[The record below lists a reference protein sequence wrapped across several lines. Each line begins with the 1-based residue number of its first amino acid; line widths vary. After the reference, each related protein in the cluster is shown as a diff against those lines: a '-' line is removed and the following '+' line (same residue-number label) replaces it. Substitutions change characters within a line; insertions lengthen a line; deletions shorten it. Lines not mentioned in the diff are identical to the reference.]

1 MSVKKVIRTKNLNNF
16 LPPAILNVKDE
27 NIRIRIQ
34 DPDPDA
40 LVRGMDPRIL
50 IRIHQKMSWFRNT
63 VLWCRSGF
71 GSGLNVIID
80 LEDS

>member
-1 MSVKKVIRTKNLNNF
+1 MSVKKVIRTKNLYNF

-27 NIRIRIQ
+27 YLRIRIQ

-50 IRIHQKMSWFRNT
+50 IRLHPKMSCFRNT
-63 VLWCRSGF
+63 VLWCPSGF
-71 GSGLNVIID
+71 GSGLYFIID

>member
-50 IRIHQKMSWFRNT
+50 IRIHQKMSWFGNT

-71 GSGLNVIID
+71 GSGLSFIID
-80 LEDS
+80 LQDS

>member
-16 LPPAILNVKDE
+16 LPPAILNVKFE

-63 VLWCRSGF
+63 VLWCGSGV
-71 GSGLNVIID
+71 GSGLNFIID
-80 LEDS
+80 LQDS